1 MSSRRFAISCLE
13 PEIVCELSR
22 AISAQKNCQPRQS
35 DDGAQ
40 MSLIDHGTLCELYN
54 EVWHGRMDKINE
66 LPEPD
71 ELPPADEDSTEYK
84 AGFQAGKEG
93 KPSDGKT
100 VDWHRG
106 WADAQE

>member
-54 EVWHGRMDKINE
+54 EV
-66 LPEPD
+66 
-71 ELPPADEDSTEYK
+71 
-84 AGFQAGKEG
+84 
-93 KPSDGKT
+93 
-100 VDWHRG
+100 
-106 WADAQE
+106 